1 MTNYLQMT
9 NKDLDIKNIIDK
21 VLNKEITWV
30 KAWKLLWI
38 SDRQVRRKKQK
49 YKLEWAEWL
58 IHKLRWKR
66 SNHKHNPTN
75 YEQIIKLRKEIY
87 HDYNITHFQEKLE
100 EKHDIKISYWT
111 LRNELINN
119 WLFKNKKQ
127 KMRKQFE
134 KRQRRANYWEMDQYD
149 WSYHKWLE
157 NRNWWEEL
165 CLLLKVDDA
174 TGEASGKFDKSEWI
188 VPTFNF
194 WKEDIKINW
203 KPREIYLDKF
213 ATYKINHKNATDDKE
228 LKTQFWRAMQTF
240 GIKVIFA
247 NSAQWKGRVEK
258 ANFTFQDRLV
268 KEMREANICDID
280 SANKFLKE
288 DFLPKYNAKFNVEPR
303 EKANLHIP
311 LSKDELEHLDQIF
324 SKHSIRKLKNDFSI
338 AFDNKNYQLYRH
350 KDWWWPT
357 LYKWDMITVEE
368 HLDWNIYFAKNW
380 KYLTS
385 KLLPEKRKRR
395 YKLPMA
401 PANNLHFDEMKKEIV
416 KLEKIDKIKKENKKT
431 VTNTRKK
438 SNWMKNFKIWKA
450 KYNSNKVEDLSIVK

>member
-9 NKDLDIKNIIDK
+9 NKDLDTKSIIDK
-21 VLNKEITWV
+21 VLNKEITWI
-30 KAWKLLWI
+30 KAWQLLWK
-38 SDRQVRRKKQK
+38 SDRQIRRIKKK
-49 YKLEWAEWL
+49 YKLEWAIWL
-58 IHKLRWKR
+58 IHKSRWKP

-75 YEQIIKLRKEIY
+75 YEEIIKLRKEKY
-87 HDYNITHFQEKLE
+87 DDYNITHFREKLE

-127 KMRKQFE
+127 RVRKQFE

-174 TGEASGKFDKSEWI
+174 TWEASGKFDKSEWI
-188 VPTFNF
+188 IPTFNF

-228 LKTQFWRAMQTF
+228 LKTQFWRAMQTLW
-240 GIKVIFA
+240 IKVIFA
-247 NSAQWKGRVEK
+247 NSAQWKWRVEK

-268 KEMREANICDID
+268 REMREANICDID

-311 LSKDELEHLDQIF
+311 LTEDELEHLDQIF
-324 SKHSIRKLKNDFSI
+324 SNHSTRKLKNDFSI
-338 AFDNKNYQLYRH
+338 AFKTKNYQLYRH

-357 LYKWDMITVEE
+357 LYKWDIITVEE
-368 HLDWNIYFAKNW
+368 HLNWNIYFAKSW
-380 KYLTS
+380 KYLTF
-385 KLLPEKRKRR
+385 KILCEQRKRR

-401 PANNLHFDEMKKEIV
+401 PANNNHFDEMKKEIE
-416 KLEKIDKIKKENKKT
+416 KLEEIDKIEKENKENNYNK
-431 VTNTRKK
+431 NWKK
-438 SNWMKNFKIWKA
+438 NNWMKWFKIWRARYSSK
-450 KYNSNKVEDLSIVK
+450 NI